1 MSKGKREM
9 PRAEMMPFRPAEM
22 VRPTEKTVERLRR
35 EAARQG
41 LDFQRDVA
49 PRLFDH
55 PGELFVND
63 RYDVIRERAG
73 AMWHLSIRPHQPQ
86 RGRPWREFQRIKND
100 LVGPENEGVEIFPAE
115 SRLVDTADQYH
126 LWVAAE
132 SGFRFPFGFDSGRL
146 VFKDSKQ

>member
-1 MSKGKREM
+1 MDKGKRENLG
-9 PRAEMMPFRPAEM
+9 AEMGPFRPAEM
-22 VRPTEKTVERLRR
+22 ARPDEKTVERLRL
-35 EAARQG
+35 EATRQG
-41 LDFQRDVA
+41 LDFERDVA

-63 RYDVIRERAG
+63 RYDVIRERVG
-73 AMWHLSIRPHQPQ
+73 PMWHLSIRPHNPR

-126 LWVAAE
+126 LWVAADA
-132 SGFRFPFGFDSGRL
+132 GFRFPFGFDSGRL
-146 VFKDSKQ
+146 VFRDKEQ